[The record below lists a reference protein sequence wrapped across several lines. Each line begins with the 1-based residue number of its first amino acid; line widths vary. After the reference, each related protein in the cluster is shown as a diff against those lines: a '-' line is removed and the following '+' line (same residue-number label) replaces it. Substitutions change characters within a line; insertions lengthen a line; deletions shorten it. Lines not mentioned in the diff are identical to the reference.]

1 MYKIDKEKIYWRNIG
16 DEAVILNIDS
26 GIYYTLDKVG
36 KIAWDMI
43 TNSKSDDEIIKK
55 IVSAY
60 DVDEK
65 TATRDLKDFLKML
78 KKEKLIGWGE

>member
-1 MYKIDKEKIYWRNIG
+1 MHKIDKDKIFWRNIG

-26 GIYYTLDKVG
+26 GLYYTLDKVG
-36 KIAWDMI
+36 KITWDMI
-43 TNSKSDDEIIKK
+43 TNNNDDDEIIKK
-55 IVSAY
+55 IVSVY

-78 KKEKLIGWGE
+78 KKEKLIG